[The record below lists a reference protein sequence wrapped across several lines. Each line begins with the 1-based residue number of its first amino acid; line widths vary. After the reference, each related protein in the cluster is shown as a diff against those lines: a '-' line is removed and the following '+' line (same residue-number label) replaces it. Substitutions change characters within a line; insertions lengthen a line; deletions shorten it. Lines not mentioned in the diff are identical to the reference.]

1 MSDRLYVST
10 RKGLFVFDRKTSGT
24 WDITSVAFLGD
35 PITMFLDDA
44 HSRTQ
49 FAASRL
55 GHFGVKVFRSSDNA
69 QTWEE
74 CAAPTYPPQ
83 PDEARTE
90 THAWS
95 LDQVWSLETGGPADP
110 ETLWAGTNPG
120 GLFRSRDRGAS
131 WELNRGLWD
140 HPERKRW
147 SGGGFDIPGIHSIC
161 VDPHDGNKIIV
172 GVSVGGVWRT
182 SDGGESWD
190 ACSRGMH
197 ADYMPPELADDP
209 TMQDPHR
216 VVQSPSNTDWLWL
229 QHHCGM
235 YVSRDGANSWETIRN
250 VQPSTFG
257 FAVAVHPADPQ
268 TAWFIPAIKDERRVP
283 VDGRVVVT
291 RTRDGGHSFDVL
303 SDGLPQQHAY
313 DIVYRHALDVSADG
327 NRLAFGSTTGSLW
340 LSDNAGDSW
349 QTLSEHLPPVYA
361 VRFAAV

>member
-10 RKGLFVFDRKTSGT
+10 RKGLFVFDRQTSGR
-24 WDITSVAFLGD
+24 WEIASVAFLGD
-35 PITMFLDDA
+35 PITMFLDDP
-44 HSRTQ
+44 HSRMQ
-49 FAASRL
+49 FATSRL
-55 GHFGVKVFRSSDNA
+55 GHFGVKVYRSSDRA

-90 THAWS
+90 AHAWS

-110 ETLWAGTNPG
+110 DTLWAGTNPG
-120 GLFRSRDRGAS
+120 GLFRSRDRGSS

-161 VDPHDGNKIIV
+161 VDPQDGNKIIV

-182 SDGGESWD
+182 SDGGETWD

-197 ADYMPPELADDP
+197 ADYMPPELAEDP

-216 VVQSPSNTDWLWL
+216 VVQCPSNTDWLWL

-235 YVSRDGANSWETIRN
+235 YVSRDGAHSWETIRN
-250 VQPSTFG
+250 VQPSVFG
-257 FAVAVHPADPQ
+257 FAVAVHPTDPQ
-268 TAWFIPAIKDERRVP
+268 TAWFVPAIKDERRVP

-313 DIVYRHALDVSADG
+313 DIAYRHALDVAADG
-327 NRLAFGSTTGSLW
+327 TRLAFGSTTGSLW

-361 VRFAAV
+361 VRFAAG